1 MDDATAEHAPDRT
14 HRLIS
19 RLVRFLLVAGLVVLL
34 DQVTKAAVRGSLSPG
49 DAWPEGWEVIRIVHI
64 RNTGAA
70 FGILQG
76 AGDFLIIAPLI
87 AIAAIAFFL
96 LTMPARSR
104 WYSIALSAIL
114 GGAVGNLIDRI
125 RLGSVT
131 DFIDPIYYPWS
142 FNLADSAI
150 VLGIIAIVVLSFFE
164 PAAVEREEAD
174 VADGAEVPR

>member
-14 HRLIS
+14 HRLTY

-96 LTMPARSR
+96 LTMPAQSR

-150 VLGIIAIVVLSFFE
+150 VLGIIAIVVLSLFE
-164 PAAVEREEAD
+164 PAAVELEEAD